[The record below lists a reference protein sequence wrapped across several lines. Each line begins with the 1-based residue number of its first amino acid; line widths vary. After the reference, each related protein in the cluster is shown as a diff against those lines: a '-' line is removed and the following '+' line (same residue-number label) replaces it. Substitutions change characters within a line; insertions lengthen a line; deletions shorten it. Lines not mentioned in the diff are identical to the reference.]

1 VHVTNLSISDRQSPQ
16 TRARA
21 QLASFSVAIG
31 LRKFIQGELN
41 INEVIATDGSLSVA
55 IDSKGRGN
63 WQYLLAQDAPSDST
77 SGSTGE
83 PSPFALP
90 TIEKLSLEDFRVEL
104 TNEQHS
110 IDAQLQIA
118 LNGSTLESRPTT
130 LNATGTFNALPAELD
145 ITTNLPTSV
154 LQEKQSVSIDL
165 GAQVGDSQ
173 ITVEGTV
180 NNLAS
185 LKDAEL
191 LFSTSAPGLGDVEVL
206 TGLTL
211 PVLPPVALS
220 GTLRVEGSEYV
231 LQRFD
236 GTLGDSDVQG
246 DIRINPST
254 TPPTVYA
261 NVISTRLDL
270 DHNHNHNHNLFLPLS
285 PSLWQHLPV
294 FSMVLSNTEPTPLNR
309 RSGQYSHWTS
319 VLKYREPMLRLTH
332 YTSV

>member
-1 VHVTNLSISDRQSPQ
+1 MIRWLIKLFTLLLVLISLIIAAMEHAPPRWVAKQAQAALSERTHADVSVEAIDFKLIRAHPSVHVTNLSISDRQSPQ

-41 INEVIATDGSLSVA
+41 INEVVATDGSLSVA

-77 SGSTGE
+77 SVSMGE

-104 TNEQHS
+104 TDEQHS
-110 IDAQLQIA
+110 IDAQLQIT
-118 LNGSTLESRPTT
+118 LNGSTLETSPTT

-145 ITTNLPTSV
+145 ITTNLPASV
-154 LQEKQSVSIDL
+154 LQENQSVSIEL

-173 ITVEGTV
+173 ITVEGAV

-191 LFSTSAPGLGDVEVL
+191 LFSTSAPGLGVVEVNAL
-206 TGLTL
+206 TVRWAT
-211 PVLPPVALS
+211 VMCRVIFES
-220 GTLRVEGSEYV
+220 TLRQPH
-231 LQRFD
+231 QRC
-236 GTLGDSDVQG
+236 T
-246 DIRINPST
+246 
-254 TPPTVYA
+254 
-261 NVISTRLDL
+261 
-270 DHNHNHNHNLFLPLS
+270 
-285 PSLWQHLPV
+285 
-294 FSMVLSNTEPTPLNR
+294 
-309 RSGQYSHWTS
+309 
-319 VLKYREPMLRLTH
+319 PML
-332 YTSV
+332 SQPVWIWMIWQGF